1 MGKYFIIIDMQNDFT
16 RGALK
21 NDDATNIIGKIA
33 DKAKELKE
41 QGYKIIA
48 TRDTHTDKYMD
59 TQEGKNLPIP
69 HCIRDTK
76 GWEVVDEL
84 KPFVDYYVDKP
95 SFGYNSW
102 DVFFANE
109 LNDVNPEVI
118 EMSGTVTSICV
129 IANGIILK
137 ALFPETPIVAYESL
151 CADLNFENQKA
162 AISVMKSQQFIIK

>member
-1 MGKYFIIIDMQNDFT
+1 MGKYFIIIDMQNDFLT
-16 RGALK
+16 GSLK
-21 NDDATNIIGKIA
+21 NDSAVNIVGGIA
-33 DKAKELKE
+33 AKAKELKE
-41 QGYKIIA
+41 QGYKVIA
-48 TRDTHTDKYMD
+48 TRDTHNDNYME
-59 TQEGKNLPIP
+59 TQEGKNLPVP
-69 HCIRDTK
+69 HCIKDTV

-95 SFGYNSW
+95 SFGYNNW
-102 DVFFANE
+102 DAFFANE

-137 ALFPETPIVAYESL
+137 ALFPETLIVAYKSL
-151 CADLNFENQKA
+151 CADLNSENQKA